1 MALENSTIH
10 SAQQSKLRYSF
21 ALRCIGQNIESI
33 DLKAVE
39 LKTQGDSYLVQGW
52 GKGLMASMN
61 LDKLYTI
68 EDIKRL
74 DLGGRKKRSA
84 ESELPNLLSLSQV
97 LRLAGNYVDRMRGR
111 LLRVS
116 WQDQSDKIQSV
127 TIQYEAF
134 GNERSESQ
142 IAVIEEL
149 CIHVYKQRK
158 RMAAGCEKIGQR
170 PLVGIGVGT

>member
-1 MALENSTIH
+1 MIH
-10 SAQQSKLRYSF
+10 SAQHSKLRYSL
-21 ALRCIGQNIESI
+21 ALRSIGQNIESI

-52 GKGLMASMN
+52 SKGIMASMN

-74 DLGGRKKRSA
+74 DLGGYKKRSA
-84 ESELPNLLSLSQV
+84 ESEPPNLLSLSQV
-97 LRLAGNYVDRMRGR
+97 LRLAGSYVDRIRGR

-134 GNERSESQ
+134 GNERSEDSQ
-142 IAVIEEL
+142 FAVVEEL

-158 RMAAGCEKIGQR
+158 RVSTASDRAGHR
-170 PLVGIGVGT
+170 PRRPR